1 MTANTRRKSSEAV
14 RITTTDRT
22 PSKPRVPAGPASAA
36 SAGYLALGHV
46 YHSGNA
52 AVSRDFPEVCEEVDE
67 VQEADPDPSRS
78 RARATRRSLR
88 KAMKVSG
95 HSHNVVPFH
104 GLTRRLAKVTDSPAQ
119 AAPEAVS
126 RQAPEATCR
135 SAAKPPPTSPPRAAT
150 AAKAAGRR
158 RAPRSA
164 RGISARGMRQKSR
177 PAPENPPMLYSPML
191 EDYRMYSPATLEM
204 MAQVSEIRA
213 SVESHASHS
222 RFTKRMGRS
231 SASSAQRLL
240 TSRIQLSREQEW
252 ALIRVVQHRQKLKEL
267 ADALRAQGKACSMGD
282 VAVLAG
288 MSGGEQELL
297 MLEQLSQDATDMVMS
312 ASMRLAMSVAGR
324 YSCAEGMT
332 YEDLIPYSLKGL
344 EKAMYKFDTN
354 KGIKFSTYAH
364 WWIRQAVNRA
374 VSVESRVIKLPSHLI
389 ETIGRVKKEM
399 AAVASD
405 PEIGERDAIE
415 AVAARLSMTPA
426 RVLAAVQYAQQP
438 VSMGEVYGAQGQSG
452 EEALE
457 SLDVQPISSS
467 REATTSDRLNLSSRD
482 YEMQEVVE
490 QVLCKLTPRE
500 RHIIKMRYGLT
511 SSSEKTMSFL
521 QIGKAYSRTQE
532 RIRQIELRAMR
543 KVKHLV
549 KERQA
554 SLIQYLD

>member
-52 AVSRDFPEVCEEVDE
+52 AVSRNFPEVCEEVDE

-177 PAPENPPMLYSPML
+177 PAPENPSMLYSPML

-222 RFTKRMGRS
+222 RCVSEVTPTP
-231 SASSAQRLL
+231 QP
-240 TSRIQLSREQEW
+240 
-252 ALIRVVQHRQKLKEL
+252 
-267 ADALRAQGKACSMGD
+267 
-282 VAVLAG
+282 
-288 MSGGEQELL
+288 
-297 MLEQLSQDATDMVMS
+297 
-312 ASMRLAMSVAGR
+312 
-324 YSCAEGMT
+324 EG
-332 YEDLIPYSLKGL
+332 
-344 EKAMYKFDTN
+344 
-354 KGIKFSTYAH
+354 
-364 WWIRQAVNRA
+364 
-374 VSVESRVIKLPSHLI
+374 
-389 ETIGRVKKEM
+389 
-399 AAVASD
+399 
-405 PEIGERDAIE
+405 
-415 AVAARLSMTPA
+415 
-426 RVLAAVQYAQQP
+426 
-438 VSMGEVYGAQGQSG
+438 
-452 EEALE
+452 
-457 SLDVQPISSS
+457 
-467 REATTSDRLNLSSRD
+467 
-482 YEMQEVVE
+482 
-490 QVLCKLTPRE
+490 PR
-500 RHIIKMRYGLT
+500 
-511 SSSEKTMSFL
+511 
-521 QIGKAYSRTQE
+521 
-532 RIRQIELRAMR
+532 
-543 KVKHLV
+543 
-549 KERQA
+549 
-554 SLIQYLD
+554 

>member
-1 MTANTRRKSSEAV
+1 
-14 RITTTDRT
+14 
-22 PSKPRVPAGPASAA
+22 
-36 SAGYLALGHV
+36 
-46 YHSGNA
+46 
-52 AVSRDFPEVCEEVDE
+52 
-67 VQEADPDPSRS
+67 
-78 RARATRRSLR
+78 
-88 KAMKVSG
+88 
-95 HSHNVVPFH
+95 
-104 GLTRRLAKVTDSPAQ
+104 
-119 AAPEAVS
+119 
-126 RQAPEATCR
+126 
-135 SAAKPPPTSPPRAAT
+135 
-150 AAKAAGRR
+150 
-158 RAPRSA
+158 
-164 RGISARGMRQKSR
+164 
-177 PAPENPPMLYSPML
+177 
-191 EDYRMYSPATLEM
+191 
-204 MAQVSEIRA
+204 
-213 SVESHASHS
+213 
-222 RFTKRMGRS
+222 
-231 SASSAQRLL
+231 
-240 TSRIQLSREQEW
+240 
-252 ALIRVVQHRQKLKEL
+252 
-267 ADALRAQGKACSMGD
+267 
-282 VAVLAG
+282 
-288 MSGGEQELL
+288 
-297 MLEQLSQDATDMVMS
+297 
-312 ASMRLAMSVAGR
+312 
-324 YSCAEGMT
+324 
-332 YEDLIPYSLKGL
+332 
-344 EKAMYKFDTN
+344 MYKFDTN